1 MNTKL
6 LIFCQHFQ
14 VHKADHFRHTQM
26 RCTTYWNSRYDKIYL
41 LPMLLNVYSVKIME
55 KEKARSLNVCCTV
68 SYENIIENQ
77 ESNLSYAFLGLG
89 STFEVREEFSNYS
102 MYFNDYAAKSM
113 SET

>member
-1 MNTKL
+1 
-6 LIFCQHFQ
+6 
-14 VHKADHFRHTQM
+14 
-26 RCTTYWNSRYDKIYL
+26 
-41 LPMLLNVYSVKIME
+41 MLLNVYSVKIME